1 MPCCQ
6 ESKVPPPTRSVAAG
20 LVWDSPS
27 SPGPWVGAPRSPS
40 KPFHWIS
47 ATSSQSRL
55 LGTAGPER
63 AIQGARQRG
72 SAHPMPCNKGAPSAP
87 PTQPVPN
94 LPDHD
99 TLVQS
104 PQHSMEPRSP
114 GACSVMVLG
123 QGAPSPAPGAPG
135 GCLNKAESA
144 WDTPLPVLGSPC
156 QHGPGC
162 TCQGLA
168 GAGQVPGVSAAAWL
182 LQLHLWVRVGR
193 WQGSGQGPHG
203 PLSTPGLLGDGS

>member
-94 LPDHD
+94 LPDHE

-168 GAGQVPGVSAAAWL
+168 GS
-182 LQLHLWVRVGR
+182 
-193 WQGSGQGPHG
+193 
-203 PLSTPGLLGDGS
+203 LSTVGELRERRTPRALGSRERPLCLMAVTVSDLRSLLNATQASF